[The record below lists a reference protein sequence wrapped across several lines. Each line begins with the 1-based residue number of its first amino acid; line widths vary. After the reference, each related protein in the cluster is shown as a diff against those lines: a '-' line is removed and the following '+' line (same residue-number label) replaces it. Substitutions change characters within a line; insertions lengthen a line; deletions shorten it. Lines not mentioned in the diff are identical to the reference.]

1 MDGTDD
7 VLLGLNEGYKGHHN
21 PRGAGQSLLRAV
33 AGVDW
38 LPSLA
43 QHKHHLELFCTL
55 SWFVQFGLPPNLF
68 LSLSSQILERLC
80 MNKHSTLL
88 TGTCVNVS
96 VTVYNLQ
103 KKVLKMEKTH
113 LVQFPPP
120 DLVWGCPP
128 SLCEGGPREPEYH
141 PPMTQSPCGHPC
153 DSKMPIRAYCTICSD
168 FFDHS
173 RDVAAIYC
181 GHTFHYEC
189 TRHII
194 SKLFF
199 DIGGE
204 EESTADP
211 ECLQNELDRMK
222 ALLSSKER
230 DWRDKQ
236 KVVESLKDTVDKQRR
251 DLDSVRKEIVEK
263 EMLCSA
269 LRKQMTYLE
278 TQQNETQAAKEEAR
292 RLRTKMK
299 TFESLDMLLQGQRA
313 EVESMITDMGVSQA
327 AVEQLSIYCISLKK
341 EYDNLKGSLKSSND
355 MCEKLKR
362 EVLTSNNKLH
372 KATMEVNQTKE
383 DMKSLQNDLANADK
397 EISSL
402 KRKVEFL
409 QRTLSTPTRTNEAL
423 SRLVFESPAPIDL
436 KQPRLHP
443 PADSK
448 DIDLNMTYDV
458 PTPED
463 VAKKPTR
470 FQSKKMRLDPAAL
483 SKHSEKSSSLSKAR
497 DEDGSMDPFLRN
509 SLLFRKK
516 TFGSMLDPQRKPG
529 ASPLS
534 EIRPLMKAKRKK
546 VTRPQPKIATCLTL
560 DGFLE

>member
-1 MDGTDD
+1 
-7 VLLGLNEGYKGHHN
+7 
-21 PRGAGQSLLRAV
+21 
-33 AGVDW
+33 
-38 LPSLA
+38 
-43 QHKHHLELFCTL
+43 
-55 SWFVQFGLPPNLF
+55 
-68 LSLSSQILERLC
+68 
-80 MNKHSTLL
+80 
-88 TGTCVNVS
+88 
-96 VTVYNLQ
+96 
-103 KKVLKMEKTH
+103 
-113 LVQFPPP
+113 
-120 DLVWGCPP
+120 
-128 SLCEGGPREPEYH
+128 
-141 PPMTQSPCGHPC
+141 
-153 DSKMPIRAYCTICSD
+153 MPIRAYCTICSD

-173 RDVAAIYC
+173 RDVAAIHC

-189 TRHII
+189 LLQWFQTAPTKTCPQCRKQVSTRHII

-211 ECLQNELDRMK
+211 ECLQNDLDRMK

-236 KVVESLKDTVDKQRR
+236 KLVDSLKDTVDKQRR
-251 DLDSVRKEIVEK
+251 DLDNVRKEIMEK

-362 EVLTSNNKLH
+362 EVLTSNNKLL
-372 KATMEVNQTKE
+372 KATVEVNQTKE

-402 KRKVEFL
+402 KKKVEFL

-423 SRLVFESPAPIDL
+423 SRLVFESPAPMEL
-436 KQPRLHP
+436 KQPRLHQ

-463 VAKKPTR
+463 VAKKPMQ
-470 FQSKKMRLDPAAL
+470 FQSKKMRLDPATL

-529 ASPLS
+529 VVKSGYDGLGGRTKFIQPSPLS

>member
-1 MDGTDD
+1 
-7 VLLGLNEGYKGHHN
+7 
-21 PRGAGQSLLRAV
+21 
-33 AGVDW
+33 
-38 LPSLA
+38 
-43 QHKHHLELFCTL
+43 
-55 SWFVQFGLPPNLF
+55 
-68 LSLSSQILERLC
+68 
-80 MNKHSTLL
+80 
-88 TGTCVNVS
+88 
-96 VTVYNLQ
+96 
-103 KKVLKMEKTH
+103 
-113 LVQFPPP
+113 
-120 DLVWGCPP
+120 
-128 SLCEGGPREPEYH
+128 
-141 PPMTQSPCGHPC
+141 
-153 DSKMPIRAYCTICSD
+153 MPIRAYCTICSD

-173 RDVAAIYC
+173 RDVAAIHC
-181 GHTFHYEC
+181 GHTFHYDC
-189 TRHII
+189 LLQWFQTAPTKTCPQCRKQVSTRHII

-211 ECLQNELDRMK
+211 ECLQNDLDRMK

-236 KVVESLKDTVDKQRR
+236 KLVDSLKDTVDKQRR
-251 DLDSVRKEIVEK
+251 DLDSVRKEIMEK

-362 EVLTSNNKLH
+362 EVLTSNNKLL

-402 KRKVEFL
+402 KKKVEFL

-423 SRLVFESPAPIDL
+423 SRLVFESPAPMEL
-436 KQPRLHP
+436 KQPRLHQ

-463 VAKKPTR
+463 VAKKPMQ

-483 SKHSEKSSSLSKAR
+483 SKHSEKSSLSKAR

-529 ASPLS
+529 VVRSGYDGLGGRTKFIQPSPLS

-546 VTRPQPKIATCLTL
+546 VTRPQHKIATCLTL

>member
-1 MDGTDD
+1 
-7 VLLGLNEGYKGHHN
+7 
-21 PRGAGQSLLRAV
+21 
-33 AGVDW
+33 
-38 LPSLA
+38 
-43 QHKHHLELFCTL
+43 
-55 SWFVQFGLPPNLF
+55 
-68 LSLSSQILERLC
+68 
-80 MNKHSTLL
+80 
-88 TGTCVNVS
+88 
-96 VTVYNLQ
+96 
-103 KKVLKMEKTH
+103 
-113 LVQFPPP
+113 
-120 DLVWGCPP
+120 
-128 SLCEGGPREPEYH
+128 
-141 PPMTQSPCGHPC
+141 
-153 DSKMPIRAYCTICSD
+153 MPIRAYCTICSD

-173 RDVAAIYC
+173 RDVAAIHC

-189 TRHII
+189 LLQWFQTAPTKTCPQCRKQVSTRHII

-204 EESTADP
+204 EEGTADP
-211 ECLQNELDRMK
+211 ESLQNELDRMK
-222 ALLSSKER
+222 ALLSSKEQ

-236 KVVESLKDTVDKQRR
+236 KMVDSLRDTVDKQRR
-251 DLDSVRKEIVEK
+251 DLDSVRKEIMEK

-299 TFESLDMLLQGQRA
+299 TFESLDVLLQGQRA

-362 EVLTSNNKLH
+362 EVLSSNNKLH
-372 KATMEVNQTKE
+372 KATVEVNHTKE
-383 DMKSLQNDLANADK
+383 DVKSLQNDLANADK

-402 KRKVEFL
+402 KKKVEFL

-423 SRLVFESPAPIDL
+423 SRLVFESPAPVEL
-436 KQPRLHP
+436 KQPRLHQ
-443 PADSK
+443 PADSE

-458 PTPED
+458 TTPDD
-463 VAKKPTR
+463 VAKKPSQ
-470 FQSKKMRLDPAAL
+470 FQSKKMRLNPPASSL
-483 SKHSEKSSSLSKAR
+483 SKHEKSSSFSKAR
-497 DEDGSMDPFLRN
+497 DEDGSMDPFMRN

-516 TFGSMLDPQRKPG
+516 TLGSMLDPQRKLG
-529 ASPLS
+529 AVRTGYDGLGGRTKFIQPSPLS

-546 VTRPQPKIATCLTL
+546 VTRPQPKLATCLTL